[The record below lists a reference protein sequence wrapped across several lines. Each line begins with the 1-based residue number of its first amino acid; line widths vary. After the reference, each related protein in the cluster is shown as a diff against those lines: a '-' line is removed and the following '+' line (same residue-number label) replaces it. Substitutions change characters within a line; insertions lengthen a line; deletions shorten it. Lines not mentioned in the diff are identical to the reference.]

1 MWLENLKELK
11 QRSKKTYKDISVGTG
26 IPAKTIER
34 IFNGYTE
41 SPTIGSL
48 IPIISFLGGNFS
60 EVFADTQA
68 VVGNATVTEL
78 QENIEVANAE
88 KDLVLAVG
96 SKHGFD
102 VDKFEE
108 NNIEAKKSK
117 LVNAPVVDGCIGYLE
132 CKVIDEPE
140 MQKKYDIVMVEI
152 VAAYADEQAF
162 DGQKYTLNSEL
173 TTIHHLADDK
183 LVATGN
189 II

>member
-1 MWLENLKELK
+1 MIDVDLKYAYRLLGLGSVVMVSSYDENDVPNLMTCAWNCCLDFDPPKAILVLGSG
-11 QRSKKTYKDISVGTG
+11 SKTR
-26 IPAKTIER
+26 A
-34 IFNGYTE
+34 
-41 SPTIGSL
+41 
-48 IPIISFLGGNFS
+48 
-60 EVFADTQA
+60 
-68 VVGNATVTEL
+68 
-78 QENIEVANAE
+78 NIEKTHELIINIPSNKQ

-102 VDKFEE
+102 VNKFEE